1 MDTKDYI
8 PYCEFLTVPK
18 LTSVQSQRRPMAT
31 KTPLIVLKA
40 KHLAK
45 RMQTKKLSSGGV
57 K

>member
-1 MDTKDYI
+1 MDTKNYTDYS
-8 PYCEFLTVPK
+8 EFVTVPK
-18 LTSVQSQRRPMAT
+18 INTLQPQRRPMAT

-45 RMQTKKLSSGGV
+45 RMQTRKLSSVGV